1 MQIEAIY
8 IYDGNGNVTITDERV
23 FSDCKEFAL
32 QQLRKQAMEKILEVA
47 PEFKQRNAALGLLS
61 EEETNILKLNI
72 QNIRNLSN
80 QKENEILGIVWDG
93 TEETRSSAC
102 DLVLSIIL

>member
-1 MQIEAIY
+1 MKISATY
-8 IYDGNGNVTITDERV
+8 IYNSDNSITIIDDRV

-102 DLVLSIIL
+102 DLVLSILL

>member
-8 IYDGNGNVTITDERV
+8 IYDGNGNVTITDKRV

-32 QQLRKQAMEKILEVA
+32 QQLRKQAMEKILEIA

-93 TEETRSSAC
+93 TEENRSSAC